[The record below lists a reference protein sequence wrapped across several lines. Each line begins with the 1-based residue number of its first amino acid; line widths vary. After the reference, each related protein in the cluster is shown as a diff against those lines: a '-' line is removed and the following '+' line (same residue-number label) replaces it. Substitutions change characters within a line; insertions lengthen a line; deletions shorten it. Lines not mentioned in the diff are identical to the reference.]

1 MKRIPELKKHSRLQ
15 VNITLFALIVIS
27 GIGGII
33 LYRSF
38 LVGSE
43 ENIFQDDLTT
53 IAEPELI
60 KALGR
65 LEPKDKVIKLSAPTP
80 NISEASRVEKLL
92 VKHGD
97 KVRVGQTIAILD
109 SQERLLAALE
119 KAKQEVAVAKAHL
132 AQVKA
137 GAKSGEVNAQIAN
150 ITGQESEKIGQ
161 MNILK
166 AEIAGLEAELSNA
179 KMEYDRYKLL
189 FEDGAI
195 SASTRDNRRLVVES
209 ITQQLN
215 QAQANQKR
223 IQEVQKEQLKEAKA
237 TLNSIKE
244 VRLVD
249 IQAAQAQVKNVQAA
263 VKQAQANLK
272 LAYIKAPQD
281 GQILKIHALPGET
294 VSQNGIVELGQTDQM
309 YVVAEVYET
318 DVSKVRVGQKA
329 TITSSAF
336 VGELQGNVDEI
347 GLQIG
352 KTDILGTD
360 PAAARDARVVEVK
373 ISLDEASSKKVGN
386 LTYLEV
392 TAVIYL

>member
-1 MKRIPELKKHSRLQ
+1 MKLIPEFKKHSRLQ
-15 VNITLFALIVIS
+15 VNITVFALIVIS

-43 ENIFQDDLTT
+43 ENILQDDFTT
-53 IAEPELI
+53 IEKPELI

-137 GAKSGEVNAQIAN
+137 GAKPGEVNAQIAN
-150 ITGQESEKIGQ
+150 ITRQESEKIGQ

-179 KMEYDRYKLL
+179 KIEDNRYKLL
-189 FEDGAI
+189 FANGAI

-223 IQEVQKEQLKEAKA
+223 IQEVQKEQLKAAKA

-249 IQAAQAQVKNVQAA
+249 IQAAQAQVNNVQAA
-263 VKQAQANLK
+263 VKQAQANLN
-272 LAYIKAPQD
+272 LAYIKAPKD

-294 VSQNGIVELGQTDQM
+294 VSQKGIVELGQTDQM

-318 DVSKVRVGQKA
+318 DVSNVRVGQKA

-360 PAAARDARVVEVK
+360 PAAKRDARVVEVK
-373 ISLDEASSKKVGN
+373 ISLDQASSKKVGN

-392 TAVIYL
+392 TAVIHL